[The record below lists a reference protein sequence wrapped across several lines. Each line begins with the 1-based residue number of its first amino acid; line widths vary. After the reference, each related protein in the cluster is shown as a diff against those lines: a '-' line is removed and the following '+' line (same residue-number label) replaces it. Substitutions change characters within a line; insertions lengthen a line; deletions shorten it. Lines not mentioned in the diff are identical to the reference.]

1 MDVAYIQYR
10 ETRIAENRKRRLRI
24 VRNRRIALGLII
36 AVIVFTTSF
45 IAAVLM
51 SRASTDDVS
60 VKYYTQIT
68 VQRGDTLSGLA
79 ARYMS
84 DDFNSTSSYINEV
97 RSINHMSEDEELI
110 AGTSVVVPYYTY
122 LSED

>member
-1 MDVAYIQYR
+1 MDASYIQYR

-24 VRNRRIALGLII
+24 VRNRRIALALII
-36 AVIVFTTSF
+36 AVLFFTTSF

-51 SRASTDDVS
+51 SKASSDDVS

-68 VQRGDTLSGLA
+68 VRRGDTLSGLA

-84 DDFNSTSSYINEV
+84 DDYKSTGSYINEV
-97 RSINHMSEDEELI
+97 RSINHMSEDDELI
-110 AGTSVVVPYYTY
+110 AGTNVVVPYYSY
-122 LSED
+122 SSAD

>member
-1 MDVAYIQYR
+1 MDAAYTQYR
-10 ETRIAENRKRRLRI
+10 ETRIAENKKRRLRI

-45 IAAVLM
+45 ITAVLM
-51 SRASTDDVS
+51 SKAQSDVVA

-68 VQRGDTLSGLA
+68 VGSGDTLSGLA

-84 DDFNSTSSYINEV
+84 DDYRSIGAYIKEV
-97 RSINHMSEDEELI
+97 RRINHLGEEEELI
-110 AGTSVVVPYYTY
+110 AGTNVVVPYY
-122 LSED
+122 SFSPVR

>member
-1 MDVAYIQYR
+1 MDAAYIQYR

-51 SRASTDDVS
+51 SRASSDDVS

-84 DDFNSTSSYINEV
+84 DDFNSTLSYINEV

>member
-1 MDVAYIQYR
+1 MDAAYIQYR

-51 SRASTDDVS
+51 SRASSDDVS

-84 DDFNSTSSYINEV
+84 DDSNSTSSYINEV